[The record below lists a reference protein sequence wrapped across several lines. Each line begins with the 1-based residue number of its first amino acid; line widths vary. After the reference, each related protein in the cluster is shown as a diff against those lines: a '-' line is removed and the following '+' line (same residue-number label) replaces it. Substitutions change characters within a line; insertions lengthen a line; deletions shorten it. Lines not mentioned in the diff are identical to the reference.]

1 MACSS
6 GRLEGGLAQPSQLH
20 LEGAGG
26 VRTRLRNASGR
37 ISLPLSGGFRL
48 SVQPPPGPAD
58 RVRWNGK
65 ALQAVKGQ
73 AGVFAGP

>member
-1 MACSS
+1 
-6 GRLEGGLAQPSQLH
+6 
-20 LEGAGG
+20 
-26 VRTRLRNASGR
+26 VRTSLRNASGR
-37 ISLPLSGGFRL
+37 LSLPLSGGFRL

-58 RVRWNGK
+58 RVSWNGK